1 MIPILYGATATN
13 FSTYGIGT
21 LTDTLS
27 CQVTEERNG
36 AYECVMT
43 YPVTGHLYS
52 EIQKERLIKVKPN
65 DISSPQAFR
74 IYRIT
79 KPLNGIVKIY
89 AQHISYDLITIA
101 APIWSTTATLPQ
113 LAIDTVFAN
122 ALTPHNFKFKTD
134 YITQKPF
141 AVTKPKSLRAVLGGE
156 QGSVIDLWGGEFE
169 WDNFNIIHHQGRGE
183 NRGVIIEYG
192 KNLTS
197 LEQDADISGIYTAIL
212 PYAVT
217 TDAKDN
223 EVVVTLK
230 ETTLTISNSTLV
242 HPKTLI
248 KDFTDFFETDE
259 AITEDSLRAKAQ
271 TYLENNPL
279 GTETPTIKVSFEPLW
294 KQAEYSA
301 LLERVSLCD
310 RVTIRHALLGVTA
323 TAKVITT
330 VYDALAEKYVSI
342 TLGSAK
348 SNLINTISENK
359 SAIDNAT
366 NKVNRLPSLMT
377 HAIDNASKLITG
389 QSGGYVVLHGD
400 ENGYPYE
407 LLVMDS
413 PTIEKAV
420 NIWRWNVGGLG
431 FSKKGYNGP
440 YETAITADG
449 SIVADFITSGT
460 LLANVI
466 KAGIISSKDGSS
478 YWNIDTGVM
487 VFKDYATTTS
497 VDGAIKTVNDRA
509 TQIEK
514 SVSGLSSTVTSVT
527 KRVTTAESDID
538 AAEKNIKNIEGD
550 IEDIEG
556 DITSIEKNV
565 SSLTQTATQIEARV
579 TTNETNISSLS
590 VEQGKIKT
598 RVSNAEGDISTLEQT
613 ASSLTTRIT
622 NAEGTVSTIQQN
634 VSSITT
640 RVTTAEGNISSL
652 TTSVNGIS
660 TRVST
665 AEGNISTITQ
675 NVSSITTRVT
685 TAEGSISSLTTSVT
699 GVTARVSTAEGNIST
714 LSQTVSGL
722 ASDVE
727 DNAGNIS
734 SLSQTVTS
742 ISTTVTSHTGSI
754 SSLTTSV
761 NGITTRVSTAEGN
774 ISTITQTVSSLS
786 TRLTSAEGDI
796 STLEQT
802 ATSLSATV
810 SSKVDSSGGSSS
822 TFGWSL
828 TSSGFTLS
836 ASSKTVMSVTKD
848 GLSVSGSVTATSG
861 TIGGFTISSSAIYK
875 TKTAYNNSTAGVYVG
890 TDGIGL
896 GAGSFYVTSAGYLYA
911 SSGKIG
917 GMSLNASQMFSQ
929 NFILGTVYDAN
940 DSTKSFTTL
949 SFGTTSGSTFSATT
963 ILTNSS
969 CYMYSLASD
978 YIVCGVITATA
989 IKADSSI
996 STTTG
1001 FYFGYSGGSTTY
1013 QAKLTW
1019 DGQIIYLNVYNE
1031 AGQLTKLAEA
1041 KSFTVHYAVI
1051 WGNDKTWTAT
1061 VAKGSSGT
1069 SIDTDAFWGIDYATF
1084 NYSSSNKSQHTLNF
1098 TVSGTSAATT
1108 INCYGHLVPWSTNN
1122 YDFGSAAYKWRN
1134 IYGQAGI
1141 VNTSDRNEKFDIL
1154 PLADVYGRIFD
1165 RLTPVS
1171 FKFVDNSNQRTHI
1184 GLVAQDVKD
1193 AVLAEGLTTK
1203 EFAGYCEWTN
1213 DDKTTG
1219 CGLRYSEFVA
1229 MNIHEIQKLKA
1240 RIKELEAKINK
1251 TEATHET

>member
-1 MIPILYGATATN
+1 M
-13 FSTYGIGT
+13 S
-21 LTDTLS
+21 
-27 CQVTEERNG
+27 
-36 AYECVMT
+36 
-43 YPVTGHLYS
+43 
-52 EIQKERLIKVKPN
+52 
-65 DISSPQAFR
+65 
-74 IYRIT
+74 
-79 KPLNGIVKIY
+79 
-89 AQHISYDLITIA
+89 
-101 APIWSTTATLPQ
+101 
-113 LAIDTVFAN
+113 
-122 ALTPHNFKFKTD
+122 
-134 YITQKPF
+134 
-141 AVTKPKSLRAVLGGE
+141 
-156 QGSVIDLWGGEFE
+156 
-169 WDNFNIIHHQGRGE
+169 
-183 NRGVIIEYG
+183 
-192 KNLTS
+192 
-197 LEQDADISGIYTAIL
+197 
-212 PYAVT
+212 
-217 TDAKDN
+217 
-223 EVVVTLK
+223 
-230 ETTLTISNSTLV
+230 
-242 HPKTLI
+242 
-248 KDFTDFFETDE
+248 
-259 AITEDSLRAKAQ
+259 
-271 TYLENNPL
+271 
-279 GTETPTIKVSFEPLW
+279 
-294 KQAEYSA
+294 
-301 LLERVSLCD
+301 
-310 RVTIRHALLGVTA
+310 
-323 TAKVITT
+323 
-330 VYDALAEKYVSI
+330 
-342 TLGSAK
+342 
-348 SNLINTISENK
+348 
-359 SAIDNAT
+359 
-366 NKVNRLPSLMT
+366 
-377 HAIDNASKLITG
+377 
-389 QSGGYVVLHGD
+389 
-400 ENGYPYE
+400 
-407 LLVMDS
+407 
-413 PTIEKAV
+413 
-420 NIWRWNVGGLG
+420 
-431 FSKKGYNGP
+431 
-440 YETAITADG
+440 
-449 SIVADFITSGT
+449 
-460 LLANVI
+460 
-466 KAGIISSKDGSS
+466 
-478 YWNIDTGVM
+478 
-487 VFKDYATTTS
+487 
-497 VDGAIKTVNDRA
+497 
-509 TQIEK
+509 
-514 SVSGLSSTVTSVT
+514 
-527 KRVTTAESDID
+527 
-538 AAEKNIKNIEGD
+538 
-550 IEDIEG
+550 
-556 DITSIEKNV
+556 
-565 SSLTQTATQIEARV
+565 
-579 TTNETNISSLS
+579 
-590 VEQGKIKT
+590 
-598 RVSNAEGDISTLEQT
+598 
-613 ASSLTTRIT
+613 
-622 NAEGTVSTIQQN
+622 
-634 VSSITT
+634 
-640 RVTTAEGNISSL
+640 
-652 TTSVNGIS
+652 GIS

-714 LSQTVSGL
+714 LTQTVSGL

-761 NGITTRVSTAEGN
+761 SGITTRVSTAEGN

-1108 INCYGHLVPWSTNN
+1108 INCYGHLVPWSTNT

-1141 VNTSDRNEKFDIL
+1141 VNTSDRNEKFDIR

-1251 TEATHET
+1251 TEETHET